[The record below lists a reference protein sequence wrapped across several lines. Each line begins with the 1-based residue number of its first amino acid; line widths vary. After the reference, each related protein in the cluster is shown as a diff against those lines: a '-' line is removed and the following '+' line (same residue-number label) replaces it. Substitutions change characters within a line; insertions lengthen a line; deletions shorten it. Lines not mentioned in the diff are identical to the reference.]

1 MPDVTEYR
9 SVTIKEVVDRLDH
22 YKTNPSGIQRVIFEV
37 LEEVTNGEINI
48 VDPTSPF
55 VFTLEASS
63 VNTALAVNE
72 YMLNL
77 RKQYPVLAAEEQELY
92 YHMSDKDFLNRFATP
107 AKTVFTVVIQVD
119 ELMNKMVYDPVELC
133 HKTIIPRDSQFKL
146 DDLVFTLQYP
156 VVIRKFENGVVQV
169 SYDGTI
175 PSPFQTLKTNIID
188 YTGRKDAE
196 NVSWLF
202 FDLDLHQFKIESSTF
217 PLQKGS
223 VFSQNINFTDQFYYL
238 RAFYKKETDGSWI
251 EFKTTHT
258 DQVFDNIEPT
268 AVVKVYSDDK
278 YVTVFIPMIYLM
290 NELLTGQVRFDLYT
304 TKGKIT
310 VNLSNYKIN
319 AFTLKAM
326 ALDEERD
333 INSFTNSFLNIS
345 HYTYC
350 DKTIS
355 GGTNGLTFEQL
366 RERVIM
372 NSVGEQQLPIT
383 NIELEASVNNY
394 GFELVKN
401 IDVLTNRVFLAV
413 QKLPK
418 PINTKLIT
426 AANIGI
432 STYISRLEYLKTLS
446 TVKDNTDRITIL
458 SNNLFI
464 NNNGVITLV
473 EQSGIEL
480 LLLMNKTAMVNQI
493 NSNYYSYNPFYYVLD
508 NSQTTGFES
517 RIYNLDYPV
526 ASDLSYISQNQT
538 LQLAVNT
545 GQVEFIKIA
554 EGYRLKVLTKS
565 GNFYKQLS
573 DGNVDIQ
580 LAYYPVGE
588 TDLAYINGTLF
599 DHTETG
605 ERIYTFDI
613 VTNYDINP
621 DNLLCITNG
630 KMFNNELT
638 ETWINLDHEFHLF
651 YLTNSIPTNYI
662 ADEADGLVGKFL
674 LDNSFCAITHETIQL
689 TLGSV
694 LKNLW
699 SRSRSLP
706 SGLKYQTHTVDVPL
720 TYTQT
725 VYDTDP
731 VTGSIFK
738 VENGQIEYLV
748 LHQIGD
754 PVLDDNGE
762 QVYKHR
768 KGDIVLDNNN
778 NPLIETSVT
787 TNREIDLLLVDG
799 KYYFATDSAFK
810 DYRNEMAGIL
820 DTWIT
825 QDITEIQNTLLEQ
838 SKIYFYP
845 KTTIG
850 KVKII
855 TEDQGEDYINA
866 EQSLT
871 IDLYVN
877 AKVYNDVN
885 VRLSLSNNT
894 IKLLDAYI
902 SNLIVNTT
910 VITQALKTMYGDSVL
925 TVDMTGIGDAKN
937 YRIITLASEHN
948 RLCLK
953 KILEIQQDNTLI
965 IKEDVTINFHKVS

>member
-1 MPDVTEYR
+1 MADIVEYN
-9 SVTIKEVVDRLDH
+9 SVTIANIMDRLEL
-22 YKTNPSGIQRVIFEV
+22 YKANPSGIQRVIFEV
-37 LEEVTNGEINI
+37 LEEVTNGEVNI

-55 VFTLEASS
+55 VFNLEASS
-63 VNTALAVNE
+63 VNTALAINE
-72 YMLNL
+72 TMINL
-77 RKQYPVLAAEEQELY
+77 RKQYPVLALEEQELY

-107 AKTVFTVVIQVD
+107 VKTVFTVVIQVD
-119 ELMNKMVYDPVELC
+119 ELLNKMVYDPEEKC

-156 VVIRKFENGVVQV
+156 VVIRRFSNGVVQV

-188 YTGRKDAE
+188 YTGRNDSE

-202 FDLDLHQFKIESSTF
+202 FDLELYQFKIESSTF

-223 VFSQNINFTDQFYYL
+223 VFSQNVTFTDQFYYL
-238 RAFYKKETDGSWI
+238 RAFYKKETNGDWI

-258 DQVFDNIEPT
+258 DQVFDSNVPT
-268 AVVKVYSDDK
+268 AVVKVYSDSQ
-278 YVTVFIPMIYLM
+278 YVTVFIPTIYLI
-290 NELLTGQVRFDLYT
+290 NELLTGQVRFDVYT
-304 TKGKIT
+304 TKGQIT
-310 VNLSNYKIN
+310 VNLTNYKIS

-326 ALDEERD
+326 AIDEERD
-333 INSFTNSFLNIS
+333 VNAYTNSFLNIS

-350 DKTIS
+350 NQTIS

-372 NSVGEQQLPIT
+372 NSVGEQKLPIT
-383 NIELEASVNNY
+383 NVDLESSVNNA

-432 STYISRLEYLKTLS
+432 STYITSLEYLKTLS

-464 NNNGVITLV
+464 NNNGVISLV
-473 EQSGIEL
+473 EKSGIEQ

-508 NSQTTGFES
+508 NSQSTGFES

-526 ASDLSYISQNQT
+526 ASNLSFVSQNQT
-538 LQLAVNT
+538 LQLPVNT
-545 GQVEFIKIA
+545 GEIEFIKTA

-565 GNFYKQLS
+565 GNFYKQLA
-573 DGNVDIQ
+573 DGNVDVQ

-588 TDLAYINGTLF
+588 TDLAYINGTLV
-599 DHTETG
+599 DMSATD
-605 ERIYTFDI
+605 ERIYAFDI
-613 VTNYDINP
+613 VTNYDINQ
-621 DNLLCITNG
+621 DNLLCITNA
-630 KMFNNELT
+630 KMFNNENT
-638 ETWINLDHEFHLF
+638 ETWINLNHQFHIF
-651 YLTNSIPTNYI
+651 YLTDSIPVSYI
-662 ADEADGLVGKFL
+662 ADDADGLIGKFL
-674 LDNSFCAITHETIQL
+674 LPTGFCAITHETIELQ
-689 TLGSV
+689 TGTI

-706 SGLKYQTHTVDVPL
+706 SGLKYETHTVDVPL
-720 TYTQT
+720 TYTEV

-738 VENGQIEYLV
+738 IENGQIEYLI

-754 PVLDDNGE
+754 PVLDQNGE
-762 QVYKHR
+762 QIYKHR
-768 KGDIVLDNNN
+768 KGDVVLDNYN
-778 NPLIETSVT
+778 NPVIESSIS

-820 DTWIT
+820 NTWIT
-825 QDITEIQNTLLEQ
+825 KDISEIQNTLLEQ

-855 TEDQGEDYINA
+855 TEDQNEDYINA
-866 EQSLT
+866 EQSLV

-910 VITQALKTMYGDSVL
+910 VITQALKAMYGDSVL
-925 TVDMTGIGDAKN
+925 TVDMAGLGDEKN

>member
-1 MPDVTEYR
+1 MPDVTDYR

-22 YKTNPSGIQRVIFEV
+22 YKANPSGIQRVIFEV

-119 ELMNKMVYDPVELC
+119 ELMNKMVYDSVELC

-238 RAFYKKETDGSWI
+238 RAFYKKETEGSWI

-258 DQVFDNIEPT
+258 DQVFDNTEPT
-268 AVVKVYSDDK
+268 AVVKVYSDDR

-538 LQLAVNT
+538 LQLVVNS
-545 GQVEFIKIA
+545 GQVEFIKTA
-554 EGYRLKVLTKS
+554 QGYRLKVLTKS

-674 LDNSFCAITHETIQL
+674 LGNGFCAITHETIQL

-738 VENGQIEYLV
+738 IENGQIEYLV

-877 AKVYNDVN
+877 SKVYNDVN

-910 VITQALKTMYGDSVL
+910 VITQALKTMYGDSVM
-925 TVDMTGIGDAKN
+925 TVDMAGIGDDKN